1 MRFLFSPYKQAKLLG
16 AGAVCC
22 VHLEEIATSN
32 YYECISITVQALQ
45 VLHCWIASP
54 RLYLKMSALVNF
66 STQWQSRDP
75 VVLRCSPGNSTQSWK
90 KRCIRFLRVVT
101 LRSHRIA
108 IVTCLHTCTGPAN
121 RLCKSHAMC
130 KSAKSCAKGKVQI
143 TSFALAVQKSPACGC
158 IVTAAL
164 LHHAPL
170 PHTHMGPM
178 DVVMAP
184 KPPQ

>member
-1 MRFLFSPYKQAKLLG
+1 MNVDRFVLVESCTFQSGVSSNISDDVRVGQFLDSMTKQG
-16 AGAVCC
+16 SRWV
-22 VHLEEIATSN
+22 
-32 YYECISITVQALQ
+32 
-45 VLHCWIASP
+45 
-54 RLYLKMSALVNF
+54 KM
-66 STQWQSRDP
+66 Q
-75 VVLRCSPGNSTQSWK
+75 PGNSTQSRK

-108 IVTCLHTCTGPAN
+108 IVTCLHTCTGTAN

-164 LHHAPL
+164 LHHAPR

>member
-1 MRFLFSPYKQAKLLG
+1 MNVDQFVLVESCTFQSGVSSNISDDVRVGQFLDSVTKQG
-16 AGAVCC
+16 SRWV
-22 VHLEEIATSN
+22 
-32 YYECISITVQALQ
+32 
-45 VLHCWIASP
+45 
-54 RLYLKMSALVNF
+54 KM
-66 STQWQSRDP
+66 Q
-75 VVLRCSPGNSTQSWK
+75 PGNSTQSRK

-108 IVTCLHTCTGPAN
+108 IVTCLHTCTGTAN

-158 IVTAAL
+158 IVTVAL
-164 LHHAPL
+164 LHHAP
-170 PHTHMGPM
+170 PHTHTHME
-178 DVVMAP
+178 VVMAP